1 VEGTE
6 RVNSKPGVY
15 IEAMQARIEDHL
27 KASLSNLEAEST
39 DLLVQM
45 ISHHLGWVKPEASRG
60 KRLRPL
66 LSLLSCDA
74 AGGHWQ
80 SALPAASAIEWIHN
94 FSLIHDDIEDRSE
107 TRRGRETLWNRWGI
121 AQATNTGDALFALA
135 HLLTYELEGQGH
147 DSATILAI
155 QKQLDK
161 ACLHLTIGQHLDLK
175 FEETDGVTEVDY
187 LEMIEGKTAA
197 LIAASCEIGALAAHS
212 EPSIVA
218 LFQQFGH
225 DLGMSFQIYDDLL
238 GIWGTPDVTGKPSGD
253 DLRVRKKTLPIIFA
267 INHSDD
273 FRGLWVSHEIDD
285 NRISRMITSLNRCGA
300 REYAEEAT
308 QRWTESALE
317 ALSLSEPTEPAASEL
332 AHLAQKLLSR
342 EY

>member
-1 VEGTE
+1 MSTG
-6 RVNSKPGVY
+6 PGAY
-15 IEAMQARIEDHL
+15 IETMQARIEAHL
-27 KASLSNLEAEST
+27 KTSLSNLEAKST
-39 DLLVQM
+39 ALLVQM
-45 ISHHLGWVKPEASRG
+45 VSHHLGWIKPEASRG

-66 LSLLSCDA
+66 LTLLCCDA
-74 AGGHWQ
+74 AGGNWQ
-80 SALPAASAIEWIHN
+80 SALPAAGAIEWIHN
-94 FSLIHDDIEDRSE
+94 FSLLHDDIEDRSE
-107 TRRGRETLWNRWGI
+107 TRRGRETVWKRWGI

-147 DSATILAI
+147 DSATILSI

-175 FEETDGVTEVDY
+175 FEGTDGVTEDEY

-212 EPSIVA
+212 EPSNVA

-267 INHSDD
+267 LNHSRD
-273 FRGLWVSHEIDD
+273 FRELWDSDDIDD
-285 NRISRMITSLNRCGA
+285 NRITRMVISLNRSGA
-300 REYAEEAT
+300 REYAEGAS
-308 QRWTESALE
+308 QRWTDSALE
-317 ALSLSEPTEPAASEL
+317 ALTSSEPTEPAASEL
-332 AHLAQKLLSR
+332 AHLTQKLLSR

>member
-1 VEGTE
+1 M
-6 RVNSKPGVY
+6 NSKPSEY
-15 IEAMQARIEDHL
+15 IKALQTRIEAQL
-27 KASLSNLEAEST
+27 KTSLSSLEVKST
-39 DLLVQM
+39 ALLVQ
-45 ISHHLGWVKPEASRG
+45 IVSHHLGWIKSEASRG

-66 LSLLSCDA
+66 LTLLCCDA

-80 SALPAASAIEWIHN
+80 TALPAAGAIEWIHN
-94 FSLIHDDIEDRSE
+94 FSLIHDDIEDKSE
-107 TRRGRETLWNRWGI
+107 TRRGRETVWKRWGI

-135 HLLTYELEGQGH
+135 HLLTHELEEHGH
-147 DSATILAI
+147 DSATILSI

-175 FEETDGVTEVDY
+175 FEETEGVSEDEY

-197 LIAASCEIGALAAHS
+197 LIAASCAIGALAAHS
-212 EPSIVA
+212 EPSKVV

-225 DLGMSFQIYDDLL
+225 DLGMSFQIYDDVL

-267 INHSDD
+267 INHSHD
-273 FRGLWVSHEIDD
+273 FQELWDSDEIDD
-285 NRISRMITSLNRCGA
+285 NWVTRMTTSLNRSGA
-300 REYAEEAT
+300 REYAEQAT
-308 QRWTESALE
+308 RRWTDSALE
-317 ALSLSEPTEPAASEL
+317 ALASSEPTEPAASEL
-332 AHLAQKLLSR
+332 ARLTQKLLSR

>member
-1 VEGTE
+1 MT
-6 RVNSKPGVY
+6 SKPSMY
-15 IEAMQARIEDHL
+15 IETMQTRIEAQL
-27 KASLSNLEAEST
+27 KASLSGLEVKST
-39 DLLVQM
+39 ALLVQM
-45 ISHHLGWVKPEASRG
+45 VSHHLGWIKPEANRG

-66 LSLLSCDA
+66 LSLLCCDA

-80 SALPAASAIEWIHN
+80 SALPAAGAIEWIHN
-94 FSLIHDDIEDRSE
+94 FSLIHDDIEDKSE
-107 TRRGRETLWNRWGI
+107 TRRGRETVWKRWGI

-135 HLLTYELEGQGH
+135 HLLTHELEGQGY
-147 DSATILAI
+147 DSATILAV

-161 ACLHLTIGQHLDLK
+161 ACLHLTIGQYLDLK
-175 FEETDGVTEVDY
+175 FEETEAVTEDEY

-197 LIAASCEIGALAAHS
+197 LIAASCAIGALAAHS
-212 EPSIVA
+212 EPLKVA

-238 GIWGTPDVTGKPSGD
+238 GIWGTPEVTGKPSGD

-267 INHSDD
+267 INHSHD
-273 FRGLWVSHEIDD
+273 FQELWDSDEIDD
-285 NRISRMITSLNRCGA
+285 NRITRMTTSLNRSGA

-308 QRWTESALE
+308 RSWTDSALE
-317 ALSLSEPTEPAASEL
+317 ALTASEPTEPAASEL
-332 AHLAQKLLSR
+332 AHLTQKLLSR

>member
-1 VEGTE
+1 M
-6 RVNSKPGVY
+6 NSKPGAY
-15 IEAMQARIEDHL
+15 IETMQTTIEAQL
-27 KASLSNLEAEST
+27 KTSLSGLEVKST
-39 DLLVQM
+39 ALLIEMV
-45 ISHHLGWVKPEASRG
+45 SHHLGWIKPEASRG

-66 LSLLSCDA
+66 LSLLCCDA

-80 SALPAASAIEWIHN
+80 SALPAAGAIEWIHN
-94 FSLIHDDIEDRSE
+94 FSLIHDDIEDKSE
-107 TRRGRETLWNRWGI
+107 TRRGRETVWKRWGI

-135 HLLTYELEGQGH
+135 HLLTHELEGQGH
-147 DSATILAI
+147 DSATILSI

-175 FEETDGVTEVDY
+175 FEETDGVTEDDY

-197 LIAASCEIGALAAHS
+197 LIAASCAIGALAAHN
-212 EPSIVA
+212 EPSKVA
-218 LFQQFGH
+218 LYQQFGH

-267 INHSDD
+267 LNHSKD
-273 FRGLWVSHEIDD
+273 FRELWDSDDIDD
-285 NRISRMITSLNRCGA
+285 NRVTRMVISLNRSGA

-308 QRWTESALE
+308 QRWTDSALE
-317 ALSLSEPTEPAASEL
+317 ALTSSEPTEPAASEL
-332 AHLAQKLLSR
+332 AHLTQKLLSR

>member
-1 VEGTE
+1 M
-6 RVNSKPGVY
+6 NSKPSTY
-15 IEAMQARIEDHL
+15 IETMQDKIEVQL
-27 KASLSNLEAEST
+27 KASLSTLEDISAA
-39 DLLVQM
+39 LLIRMVR
-45 ISHHLGWVKPEASRG
+45 HHLGWIRPEASRG

-66 LSLLSCDA
+66 MALLCCDA

-80 SALPAASAIEWIHN
+80 SALPAAGAIEWIHN

-107 TRRGRETLWNRWGI
+107 TRRGRETVWKRWGI

-135 HLLTYELEGQGH
+135 HILTYELETHGH
-147 DSATILAI
+147 DSATILSI

-175 FEETDGVTEVDY
+175 FEETDGVTEDEY

-197 LIAASCEIGALAAHS
+197 LIAASCEIGALAAHA
-212 EPSIVA
+212 EPSKVA
-218 LFQQFGH
+218 LYRRFGH
-225 DLGMSFQIYDDLL
+225 NLGMSFQIYDDLL

-273 FRGLWVSHEIDD
+273 FHELWNSDEIGD
-285 NRISRMITSLNRCGA
+285 NRVTRMITALNRAKA

-308 QRWTESALE
+308 RRWTDSALE
-317 ALSLSEPTEPAASEL
+317 ALTLCEPTEPAASEL
-332 AHLAQKLLSR
+332 ATLTQKLLSR
-342 EY
+342 EK

>member
-1 VEGTE
+1 MNTMPSAYSQKMQIEIDGQLKTSLASVED
-6 RVNSKPGVY
+6 K
-15 IEAMQARIEDHL
+15 
-27 KASLSNLEAEST
+27 ST
-39 DLLVQM
+39 TLLVQM
-45 ISHHLGWVKPEASRG
+45 VRHHIGWIEPEASRG
-60 KRLRPL
+60 KRLRPM
-66 LSLLSCDA
+66 LSLLCCDA

-80 SALPAASAIEWIHN
+80 SALPAAGAIEWIHN

-107 TRRGRETLWNRWGI
+107 TRRGRETIWKRWGI

-135 HLLTYELEGQGH
+135 HILSHELEAQGH
-147 DSATILAI
+147 DLATILSI
-155 QKQLDK
+155 QKQLDR

-175 FEETDGVTEVDY
+175 FEEIDRVTEDEY

-212 EPSIVA
+212 EPSKVA
-218 LFQQFGH
+218 LFQKFGH

-238 GIWGTPDVTGKPSGD
+238 GIWGKPEVTGKPSGD

-273 FRGLWVSHEIDD
+273 FQALWDSDEIGD
-285 NRISRMITSLNRCGA
+285 NLISRMITTLNRAGA

-308 QRWTESALE
+308 QRWTDTALE
-317 ALSLSEPTEPAASEL
+317 ALSFCEPTEPAASEL
-332 AHLAQKLLSR
+332 AHLTQKLLSR
-342 EY
+342 EN

>member
-1 VEGTE
+1 M
-6 RVNSKPGVY
+6 NSKPSTY
-15 IEAMQARIEDHL
+15 IETMQDKIEVQL
-27 KASLSNLEAEST
+27 KASLSTLEGIGAS
-39 DLLVQM
+39 LLIRMVR
-45 ISHHLGWVKPEASRG
+45 HHLGWIKPEASRG

-66 LSLLSCDA
+66 LALLCCDA

-80 SALPAASAIEWIHN
+80 SALPAAGAIEWIHN

-107 TRRGRETLWNRWGI
+107 TRRGRETVWKRWGI

-135 HLLTYELEGQGH
+135 HILTYELEAHGH
-147 DSATILAI
+147 DSATILSI

-175 FEETDGVTEVDY
+175 FEETDNVTEDEY

-197 LIAASCEIGALAAHS
+197 LIAASCEIGALTAHDELS
-212 EPSIVA
+212 KIA
-218 LFQQFGH
+218 LYRKFGR
-225 DLGMSFQIYDDLL
+225 DLGMSFQIHDDLL

-267 INHSDD
+267 LNHSDD
-273 FRGLWVSHEIDD
+273 FQELWNSDEIDD
-285 NRISRMITSLNRCGA
+285 NWVSRMITALNRAKA

-308 QRWTESALE
+308 RRWTDSALE
-317 ALSLSEPTEPAASEL
+317 ALTLCEPTEHAASEL
-332 AHLAQKLLSR
+332 ATLTQKLLSR
-342 EY
+342 EK

>member
-1 VEGTE
+1 M
-6 RVNSKPGVY
+6 NSKPSEY
-15 IEAMQARIEDHL
+15 IKAMQTKIEAQL
-27 KASLSNLEAEST
+27 KTSLSGLEVKST
-39 DLLVQM
+39 ALLFQM
-45 ISHHLGWVKPEASRG
+45 VSHHLGWIKSEASRG

-66 LSLLSCDA
+66 LTLLCCDA

-80 SALPAASAIEWIHN
+80 AALPAAGAIEWIHN
-94 FSLIHDDIEDRSE
+94 FSLIHDDIEDKSE
-107 TRRGRETLWNRWGI
+107 TRRGRETVWKRWGI

-135 HLLTYELEGQGH
+135 HLLTHELEEHGH
-147 DSATILAI
+147 DSATILSI

-175 FEETDGVTEVDY
+175 FEETEGVSEDEY

-197 LIAASCEIGALAAHS
+197 LIAASCAIGALAAHS
-212 EPSIVA
+212 EPSKVV

-225 DLGMSFQIYDDLL
+225 DLGMSFQIYDDVL
-238 GIWGTPDVTGKPSGD
+238 GIWGTPNVTGKPSGD

-267 INHSDD
+267 INHSHD
-273 FRGLWVSHEIDD
+273 FQELWDSDEIDD
-285 NRISRMITSLNRCGA
+285 NRITRMTTSLNRSGA

-308 QRWTESALE
+308 RSWTDSALE
-317 ALSLSEPTEPAASEL
+317 ALTASEPTEPAASEL
-332 AHLAQKLLSR
+332 AHLTQKLLSR